1 MNIICILLSCF
12 KSSPCSG
19 LVTTMTIL
27 CLVAL
32 GKLLANRA
40 SVNFHLLFNKSPTKP
55 DVAQVARVERVRQI
69 LGGQLGT
76 NMLGTAGTWA
86 DKLGTAGT
94 WANPGQL
101 PDKDSSAQLTQPMLA
116 GIGNHVNRDFC
127 LSSHFD
133 SKFPNQD
140 TSTPARAPGR
150 AQRPTRARRAK
161 AWRLLMPSFP
171 TTTLPTT
178 NMQEAKTKS
187 NSNLRAPQNSSWP
200 LSDGSRFLQSSPQS
214 PRPLPF
220 QGKPRTRWTKM
231 DHVGQKLL
239 AALIGGV
246 VKIWSQLGTV

>member
-1 MNIICILLSCF
+1 MNIICVLLSCF

-40 SVNFHLLFNKSPTKP
+40 SVNFHLLFDKSPTKT

-116 GIGNHVNRDFC
+116 GIGNHRVFLSC
-127 LSSHFD
+127 LSND
-133 SKFPNQD
+133 SKC
-140 TSTPARAPGR
+140 
-150 AQRPTRARRAK
+150 
-161 AWRLLMPSFP
+161 
-171 TTTLPTT
+171 
-178 NMQEAKTKS
+178 E
-187 NSNLRAPQNSSWP
+187 
-200 LSDGSRFLQSSPQS
+200 SPQPGYLDS
-214 PRPLPF
+214 SESSRSSTATHSRTSSEGVTPPYAVLPNNNTANN
-220 QGKPRTRWTKM
+220 QHAR
-231 DHVGQKLL
+231 GQNQVKLEPSGSSEQQL
-239 AALIGGV
+239 AAV
-246 VKIWSQLGTV
+246 

>member
-1 MNIICILLSCF
+1 MNIICVLLSCF

-40 SVNFHLLFNKSPTKP
+40 S
-55 DVAQVARVERVRQI
+55 VARVERVRQI

-116 GIGNHVNRDFC
+116 GYLD
-127 LSSHFD
+127 SSESSRSSTATH
-133 SKFPNQD
+133 SRTSSEGVTPPYAVLPNNNTANNQH
-140 TSTPARAPGR
+140 ARG
-150 AQRPTRARRAK
+150 QNQVK
-161 AWRLLMPSFP
+161 LEPSG
-171 TTTLPTT
+171 
-178 NMQEAKTKS
+178 
-187 NSNLRAPQNSSWP
+187 SSE
-200 LSDGSRFLQSSPQS
+200 QQ
-214 PRPLPF
+214 
-220 QGKPRTRWTKM
+220 
-231 DHVGQKLL
+231 L
-239 AALIGGV
+239 AV
-246 VKIWSQLGTV
+246 V